1 MRKYP
6 WLLAVLLSAAT
17 ALAACTAAVAPAVDP
32 ADIQSTVDAVLTANA
47 PVPTS
52 ASLEPTAVSGPSFEA
67 AAYRYAVAGFEFD
80 YPAGWA
86 VGPIE
91 QQSRG
96 GITAFTSWERP
107 TDVLPNETPAGE
119 TRMDAVV
126 QLWDPK
132 GDLEA
137 FVEQRSTA
145 WDASGIAV
153 TPQEE
158 WTLADGRPAKSF
170 LLQASNGAQS
180 YVFFTTLGDKYL
192 VLSGEGDL
200 ALLAEIAHTVR
211 PTPLDVY

>member
-1 MRKYP
+1 
-6 WLLAVLLSAAT
+6 
-17 ALAACTAAVAPAVDP
+17 VDP
-32 ADIQSTVDAVLTANA
+32 ADIQSTVDAVLTDNA
-47 PVPTS
+47 PVPTA
-52 ASLEPTAVSGPSFEA
+52 ASLEPTSVPGLSFEA
-67 AAYRYAVAGFEFD
+67 VAFTDAVAGFEFD
-80 YPAGWA
+80 YPVGWV
-86 VGPIE
+86 VGPVE

-96 GITAFTSWERP
+96 GITAFTSWDRP

-137 FVEQRSTA
+137 FVEQRSKA
-145 WDASGIAV
+145 WDASGIVV

-180 YVFFTTLGDKYL
+180 YIFFTTLGDKYL